1 MYILHILIFYNIC
14 YIHIFPKFNLHF
26 YHTSY
31 IVGALPPMTYSIF
44 IIALYSR
51 YCYYPTSTYFT
62 NEEFE
67 AERLS
72 NLIKFTQLIL
82 GSRPRIQTQAVDCKV
97 HVLNP
102 YAMHCLKKHEFL

>member
-1 MYILHILIFYNIC
+1 M
-14 YIHIFPKFNLHF
+14 HIFPKFNLYF

-31 IVGALPPMTYSIF
+31 IVGALPILTYSIF

-51 YCYYPTSTYFT
+51 YYYYPTSTYFT

-72 NLIKFTQLIL
+72 NLIKSTQLIL

-102 YAMHCLKKHEFL
+102 YATHCLEKCESL